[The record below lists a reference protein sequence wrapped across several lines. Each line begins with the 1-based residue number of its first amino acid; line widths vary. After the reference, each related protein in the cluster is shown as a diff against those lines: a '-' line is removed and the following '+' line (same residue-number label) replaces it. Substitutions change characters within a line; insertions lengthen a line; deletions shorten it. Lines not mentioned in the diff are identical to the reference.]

1 MVTSLKLPKIS
12 QKMTTMNV
20 KLKFCESEK
29 IFVSSYAERKLAT
42 LFVLINM
49 EYLLIFKS

>member
-1 MVTSLKLPKIS
+1 MMTSLKLPKIS

-20 KLKFCESEK
+20 KLKFCEPEK
-29 IFVSSYAERKLAT
+29 IFVSSYAECKLAM

-49 EYLLIFKS
+49 EYSLIFKT